1 MKTIVVASNNKH
13 KIKEIKEILADYNIL
28 TLSDIDFYDEIVE
41 NGKTFEENALIKAK
55 TVHNY
60 LKEKNLEYIV
70 MAEDSGLCV
79 DSLDGAPGVYSARYA
94 GDHNDQAN
102 RDKLLKELVG
112 KDKKA
117 YFICNIIL
125 YYPNC
130 EYKSF
135 VGKTEGKITEE
146 EIGNKDFGYD
156 CVFYS
161 NELNKTFGEAKQ
173 EEKNMVSH
181 RARALQEML
190 KNM

>member
-13 KIKEIKEILADYNIL
+13 KIKEIKKILSDYKVL
-28 TLSDIDFYDEIVE
+28 TLNDIGFYDEIVE
-41 NGKTFEENALIKAK
+41 DGKTFEENAFIKAK
-55 TVHNY
+55 TIYNY

-102 RDKLLKELVG
+102 RDKLLRELKG

-117 YFICNIIL
+117 HFICNIIL
-125 YYPNC
+125 YYPNGK
-130 EYKSF
+130 YKSF
-135 VGKTEGKITEE
+135 VGKTDGKITEE

-161 NELNKTFGEAKQ
+161 NELNKTFGEAKE
-173 EEKNMVSH
+173 EEKNAVSH